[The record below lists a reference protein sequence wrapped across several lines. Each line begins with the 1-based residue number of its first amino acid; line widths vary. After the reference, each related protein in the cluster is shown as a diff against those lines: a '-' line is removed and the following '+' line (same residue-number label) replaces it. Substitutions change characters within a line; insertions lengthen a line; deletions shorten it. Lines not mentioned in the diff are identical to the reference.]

1 MHKSTTVHVYPED
14 HFDEMEFHS
23 NEEGM
28 FDDKSI
34 GFISVIDIAGDEVH
48 LPNVKASAVVKFFAD
63 FIQIDNVLREDEHG
77 GRASD
82 TTMGHLRRIK
92 YKLDKWFEP
101 HNSEE
106 KK

>member
-34 GFISVIDIAGDEVH
+34 GFISVVDIAGDEVH
-48 LPNVKASAVVKFFAD
+48 LPNVKSPAVVKFFAE
-63 FIQIDNVLREDEHG
+63 FIELENVLREKDKGNVATKE
-77 GRASD
+77 
-82 TTMGHLRRIK
+82 TMDYLRKIHK
-92 YKLDKWFEP
+92 KIDGWLQQEKEDK
-101 HNSEE
+101 
-106 KK
+106 

>member
-34 GFISVIDIAGDEVH
+34 GFISVVDIAGDEVH
-48 LPNVKASAVVKFFAD
+48 LPNVKSSAVVKFFAD
-63 FIQIDNVLREDEHG
+63 FLQIEDVLRERDNG
-77 GRASD
+77 NRA
-82 TTMGHLRRIK
+82 TPETMERLRAIK
-92 YKLDKWFEP
+92 IKLDKWFEP
-101 HNSEE
+101 KED
-106 KK
+106 K

>member
-34 GFISVIDIAGDEVH
+34 GFISVVDIAGDEVH
-48 LPNVKASAVVKFFAD
+48 LPNVKSSAVVKFFD
-63 FIQIDNVLREDEHG
+63 EFLQIEDVLRERDNG
-77 GRASD
+77 NRA
-82 TTMGHLRRIK
+82 TPETMERLRAIK
-92 YKLDKWFEP
+92 IKLDKWFEP